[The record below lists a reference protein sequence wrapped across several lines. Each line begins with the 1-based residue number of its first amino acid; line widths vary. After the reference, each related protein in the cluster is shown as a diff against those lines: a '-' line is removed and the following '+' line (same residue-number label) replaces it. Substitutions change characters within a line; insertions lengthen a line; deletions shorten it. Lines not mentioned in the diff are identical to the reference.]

1 MEDLSAKLE
10 KLLIEAEDC
19 ELISRLATDH
29 DKRQL
34 FKKLAVDL
42 CGMAEDIQAMISTR
56 TPEAVS
62 HEIKDGRMVAF
73 SKVYNQMGVE
83 RNSSK
88 IRPRELSEA
97 RPIRRVVYV
106 RPCCRLNLYCH
117 DWRRCQTYPKL
128 KRSAYCSRRCLL
140 LSALR
145 TRVKHC
151 GMSEKCAK
159 SRRICHD

>member
-73 SKVYNQMGVE
+73 SIIKWAWKGTPQRSGPENYP
-83 RNSSK
+83 
-88 IRPRELSEA
+88 RPD
-97 RPIRRVVYV
+97 
-106 RPCCRLNLYCH
+106 LYGASCTS
-117 DWRRCQTYPKL
+117 DR
-128 KRSAYCSRRCLL
+128 A
-140 LSALR
+140 A
-145 TRVKHC
+145 V
-151 GMSEKCAK
+151 
-159 SRRICHD
+159 